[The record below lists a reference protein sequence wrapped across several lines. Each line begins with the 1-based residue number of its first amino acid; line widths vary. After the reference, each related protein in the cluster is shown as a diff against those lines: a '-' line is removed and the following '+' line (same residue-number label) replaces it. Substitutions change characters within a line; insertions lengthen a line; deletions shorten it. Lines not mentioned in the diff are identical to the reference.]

1 MKGLAKALANTKIP
15 TERRE
20 SILAELRQMLSL
32 SNDEE
37 LTPEMVQQIEAAQV
51 KSENP
56 GLQL

>member
-1 MKGLAKALANTKIP
+1 MKGLTKALANTKIP

-37 LTPEMVQQIEAAQV
+37 LTPEKVQEIEAAQV

-56 GLQL
+56 GSQL